1 LHPWTLLL
9 LSRLCFFVKEDGF
22 DEKYSWFSKENSKE
36 KVEGS
41 SPNWWEITDNM
52 EVKHKSLKIWILYWG
67 SFALLKRKTS
77 CPILFFIFD
86 RLNSINYPN
95 AVIHWLHWFFNVS
108 WYTTLLYTV
117 LALICGI
124 LYIYSCW
131 KTQT

>member
-1 LHPWTLLL
+1 MDLMKNTHDFP
-9 LSRLCFFVKEDGF
+9 RKIR
-22 DEKYSWFSKENSKE
+22 
-36 KVEGS
+36 
-41 SPNWWEITDNM
+41 EITDNM
-52 EVKHKSLKIWILYWG
+52 EVKHKSLKIWILYRG

-77 CPILFFIFD
+77 CPILYFIFD

-124 LYIYSCW
+124 LYIYIAVGRHKHKIASSVSS
-131 KTQT
+131 KKKVEGTKSPKYEHDG